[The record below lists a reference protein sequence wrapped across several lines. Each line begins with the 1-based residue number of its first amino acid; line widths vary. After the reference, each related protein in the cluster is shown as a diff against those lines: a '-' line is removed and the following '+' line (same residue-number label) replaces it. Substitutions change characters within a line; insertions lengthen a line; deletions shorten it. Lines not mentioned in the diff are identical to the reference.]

1 MDIPLTESN
10 ASIVFANYFSDYI
23 ANVFNFGLLKE
34 RRVLRFLL
42 FFFLF
47 SIKERAQVS
56 KKPPLFAGVLVWN

>member
-10 ASIVFANYFSDYI
+10 ASIVFANYFSVYI

-42 FFFLF
+42 FFLF